1 MTRIALV
8 HCHPI
13 EGSFTAAA
21 RDTVSRV
28 LTGRGATVDVIDL
41 YAERF
46 DPVRPDPAHVTRHR
60 DLLAEADALVLV
72 YPTWWSAQ
80 PAMLQ
85 GWVEHVVPRA
95 ALRSRPMPGVR
106 RILAVTSHGSP
117 KWLNALEGEAGK
129 RLVTRYLRRAAHR
142 RCRTDWIALYG
153 MDRIG
158 DAERTAHLE
167 RAAEAAA
174 RIAGRDT
181 RSISR

>member
-8 HCHPI
+8 HCHPV
-13 EGSFTAAA
+13 EGSFTAAV
-21 RDTVSRV
+21 RDEVSQAI
-28 LTGRGATVDVIDL
+28 TDRGGVVDIIDL
-41 YAERF
+41 YAEDF
-46 DPVRPDPAHVTRHR
+46 DPVRPDPEHLARHR
-60 DLLAEADALVLV
+60 ALLATADALVLV

-85 GWVEHVVPRA
+85 GWIENLLPRNA
-95 ALRSRPMPGVR
+95 VRTRPMPRVR

-117 KWLNALEGEAGK
+117 KWLNAVEGEAGK

-142 RCRTDWIALYG
+142 RCRTEWIALYG

-167 RAAEAAA
+167 RA
-174 RIAGRDT
+174 
-181 RSISR
+181 RSSAVRLVDCGTGPFSR